1 MNEFEKEFA
10 KNTAELSKEVVG
22 DLVRPTSKSIGENLG
37 LLVDGVIGWLG
48 YFGQKQ
54 RIKREQY
61 LAEYK
66 EKISNKIGA
75 IPQENLI
82 EPPISIAGPIVE
94 ASKYYYE
101 EIHYQEM
108 FSQLLASACDKRYS
122 LVIHPAFVEILKQ
135 LSPLDAKLLNMFKY
149 HDTYPVCDIQG
160 IDSNE
165 KITPFNQSMFDFK
178 DKQNEFSSDDYIY
191 LTASLDN
198 LTRLGIV
205 TKNIGILELNYNYD
219 GFKENFM
226 YKSYLTIITN
236 QKNIARMLKAR
247 IELTDLGRK
256 LCNVIFMDKK

>member
-1 MNEFEKEFA
+1 MKGFEREFA

-37 LLVDGVIGWLG
+37 LLVDGVMGWIGFW
-48 YFGQKQ
+48 GQKQ
-54 RIKREQY
+54 KIKREQY

-66 EKISNKIGA
+66 IKISNKIGA
-75 IPQENLI
+75 IPQENLM

-101 EIHYQEM
+101 ETHYQEM
-108 FSQLLASACDKRYS
+108 FSQLLASACDKRCS
-122 LVIHPAFVEILKQ
+122 REIHPAFVEILKQ

-149 HDTYPVCDIQG
+149 HDTYPLCDIQG

-165 KITPFNQSMFDFK
+165 KITPFNQSLFDFK
-178 DKQNEFSSDDYIY
+178 DKKNEFSYDDYIY

-205 TKNIGILELNYNYD
+205 IKNIAILELNYDYN

-226 YKSYLTIITN
+226 YKNYLTIINN
-236 QKNIARMLKAR
+236 QKNTARMLKAR

-256 LCNVIFMDKK
+256 LCKVIFMNKK